1 MSLFLYCSYNLLF
14 SSLPIQ
20 KGSNTMK
27 KLKRI
32 LYQYRQIKNST
43 SDPYK
48 KPYEFRN
55 MTDYQWYKKC
65 CRDVEANYGISPEKY
80 QSYLNYWFHKKKS
93 DLKLL
98 LSIVRYSFSPRPPF
112 ITAFFIRIEVI
123 SCQTIILLLLQM
135 IHLI

>member
-43 SDPYK
+43 SGPYK
-48 KPYEFRN
+48 KSYEFRN

-65 CRDVEANYGISPEKY
+65 CRDVEVNYGISPGKY
-80 QSYLNYWFHKKKS
+80 QSYLNYWFHKKKAN
-93 DLKLL
+93 LKLL
-98 LSIVRYSFSPRPPF
+98 LSIVRYSFTTRPPL
-112 ITAFFIRIEVI
+112 ITA
-123 SCQTIILLLLQM
+123 LLLESR
-135 IHLI
+135 